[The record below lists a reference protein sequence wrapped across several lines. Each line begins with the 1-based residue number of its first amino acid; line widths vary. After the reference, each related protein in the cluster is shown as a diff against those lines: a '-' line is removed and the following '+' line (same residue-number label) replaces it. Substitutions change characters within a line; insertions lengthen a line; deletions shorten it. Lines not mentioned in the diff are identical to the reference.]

1 MKLSQILDSLY
12 DAVLDDLA
20 DRIAERVNRKLPT
33 VSLPHVRDLN
43 HIITEEALKMPKLT
57 VTGGEPVTFCL
68 PETEPVKGNPV
79 SDPEPEPE
87 PNITILAPDPK
98 ISPQGK
104 AEYCA
109 EQICAILRKKGKMN
123 KTRLGAWFGVHFTAF
138 APSADTPWAKGLKL
152 AEEDGRISHKKEG
165 NNLFYF
171 CNR

>member
-20 DRIAERVNRKLPT
+20 DRIAERVNRNLPA
-33 VSLPHVRDLN
+33 VNVPHVSVPTPTRYK
-43 HIITEEALKMPKLT
+43 TKPTLT
-57 VTGGEPVTFCL
+57 VTGGDPVAFCL
-68 PETEPVKGNPV
+68 PEAEPVTGNPV
-79 SDPEPEPE
+79 SDPEPEPEPE

-109 EQICAILRKKGKMN
+109 EQICGILRKKGKMN

-152 AEEDGRISHKKEG
+152 AEEDSRISHKKEG

-171 CNR
+171 CAR